1 MSDSI
6 SSLLLAGTHLHLGK
20 AMAILQLWDVILS
33 WIDEPKPDVMIS
45 SEDSIVQVPA
55 VGAIQC
61 DL

>member
-6 SSLLLAGTHLHLGK
+6 SLLSEGRHLHLGK
-20 AMAILQLWDVILS
+20 AMAILLLWDVILN
-33 WIDEPKPDVMIS
+33 WIEVSKPDVMIS

-55 VGAIQC
+55 VGVIQC